1 MSELSDAA
9 LRRLRAQLA
18 TPAVIAGRYEV
29 GAELGRGGM
38 GVVHRATDRVLGRD
52 VAVKLLAVEVPAE
65 RFAEQLRRE
74 FGLLARLE
82 HPGIVPI
89 YDAGVLEDGRVFYV
103 MRLVDGNRLDAVASG
118 GASRGELLRIVLRI
132 AEAVAFAHGQG
143 VVHCDLKPSNV
154 MIGPY
159 GEVLVLDWGIAQVI
173 AASAG
178 AANSRA
184 TGDDGTGA
192 ASRVTGTPGYM
203 APEQAAS
210 AGAIDARVDVYALG
224 IILGELHEIHA
235 DPIPKP
241 LLSLVGKATARSA
254 GERYATMGEMA
265 ADIRRWLD
273 GEKVHAHREGPLERA
288 GRFIRRHQVALLLL
302 LTYVVVRTFI
312 LVWRG
317 I

>member
-1 MSELSDAA
+1 MTNLSDAA
-9 LRRLRAQLA
+9 MRRLRSQLA
-18 TPAVIAGRYEV
+18 TPALIAGRYDV

-52 VAVKLLAVEVPAE
+52 VAVKLLAVDVPAE
-65 RFAEQLRRE
+65 RFAEHLRRE

-89 YDAGVLEDGRVFYV
+89 YDAGVLEDGRVYYV
-103 MRLVDGNRLDAVASG
+103 MRLVEGKRLDAFAEG

-173 AASAG
+173 AASRDASDRGAEAGPG
-178 AANSRA
+178 AARA
-184 TGDDGTGA
+184 SSVA
-192 ASRVTGTPGYM
+192 GTPGYM

-210 AGAIDARVDVYALG
+210 AGPIDARVDVYALG
-224 IILGELHEIHA
+224 ITLGELHEIHA

-241 LLSLVGKATARSA
+241 LLSLVGKATARFA
-254 GERYATMGEMA
+254 EQRYRTMTELA

-273 GEKVHAHREGPLERA
+273 GEKVLAHKEGPSERA
-288 GRFIRRHQVALLLL
+288 GRFIRRHQVAILLL

-312 LVWRG
+312 LLWRG

>member
-1 MSELSDAA
+1 MSGLSDAA
-9 LRRLRAQLA
+9 MRRLRAQLA
-18 TPAVIAGRYEV
+18 TPAVIAGRYDV
-29 GAELGRGGM
+29 AAELGRGGM

-52 VAVKLLAVEVPAE
+52 VAVKLLAVDVPAE
-65 RFAEQLRRE
+65 RFAEHLRRE

-89 YDAGVLEDGRVFYV
+89 YDAGVLEDGRVYYV
-103 MRLVDGNRLDAVASG
+103 MRLVEGKRLDAFAAG

-159 GEVLVLDWGIAQVI
+159 GEVLVLDWGIAQVV
-173 AASAG
+173 AASVVAPRQG
-178 AANSRA
+178 AAGGEGPFA
-184 TGDDGTGA
+184 P
-192 ASRVTGTPGYM
+192 RVAGTPGYM
-203 APEQAAS
+203 APEQATS
-210 AGAIDARVDVYALG
+210 TGAIDARVDVYALG

-235 DPIPKP
+235 EPIPKP

-254 GERYATMGEMA
+254 NDRYATMTEMA

-273 GEKVHAHREGPLERA
+273 GEKVLAHKEGPIERA
-288 GRFIRRHQVALLLL
+288 GRFIRRHQVAILLL

-312 LVWRG
+312 LIWRG

>member
-1 MSELSDAA
+1 MTSLSDAA
-9 LRRLRAQLA
+9 MRRLRSQLA
-18 TPAVIAGRYEV
+18 TPALIAGRYDV

-52 VAVKLLAVEVPAE
+52 VAVKLLAVDVPAE
-65 RFAEQLRRE
+65 RFAEHLRRE

-89 YDAGVLEDGRVFYV
+89 YE
-103 MRLVDGNRLDAVASG
+103 MRLVEGKRLDAFAEG

-173 AASAG
+173 AASRDASDRG
-178 AANSRA
+178 AAA
-184 TGDDGTGA
+184 GPGA
-192 ASRVTGTPGYM
+192 ARASSVAGTPGYM
-203 APEQAAS
+203 APEQAGS
-210 AGAIDARVDVYALG
+210 AGPIDARVDVYALG

-235 DPIPKP
+235 DPIPTP

-254 GERYATMGEMA
+254 EQRYRTMTELA

-273 GEKVHAHREGPLERA
+273 GEKVLAHKEGPFERA
-288 GRFIRRHQVALLLL
+288 GRFIRRHQVAILLL

-312 LVWRG
+312 LLWRG